1 MRTAGI
7 ICEYNPFHAG
17 HKRQIDIL
25 RGMGYDCVVCVM
37 SGNYTQRGELAIF
50 DKYTRAKS
58 AVVGGADLV
67 LELPFPY
74 SSFSA
79 EGFAAAGVHMLASI
93 GVDAICFGSECGD
106 ANILERA
113 ADALLSPG
121 FKEKYSELTRGG
133 RGSAAAYFDAIGA
146 ITGENTSL
154 LSNDILGISYIAAI
168 KRLGVKIDIIPI
180 KRDGAAYN
188 EKALNEGVL
197 PSASAIR
204 EKIKCGEKDI
214 ESALAGFVPDGAL
227 SVLAS
232 AQTNGYRPVFIENI
246 GDKILSFFRL
256 MSADEITARAISR
269 STGGESVAE
278 DGVGICQRLCNIAKE
293 CNGFEE
299 FLKRSYTAKYTDARI
314 NRVMLFSLLG
324 ISGAVGRKQPEYTTL
339 LAANALGREF
349 LSDIRK
355 SCDFP
360 IITKPADSPDSV
372 QKTISEA
379 ADSLYTE
386 AMGNG
391 AGLDFF
397 IKSHPFMLK

>member
-25 RGMGYDCVVCVM
+25 REMGYDCIVCVM

-50 DKYTRAKS
+50 DKYTRAES
-58 AVVGGADLV
+58 AIMGGADLV

-79 EGFAAAGVHMLASI
+79 EGFATAGVHILASI
-93 GVDAICFGSECGD
+93 GVDAICFGSECGN
-106 ANILERA
+106 AAILERA
-113 ADALLSPG
+113 AEAVISPK
-121 FKEKYSELTRGG
+121 FKEIYSEMAKTG
-133 RGSAAAYFDAIGA
+133 RGAAAYFDAIVA
-146 ITGENTSL
+146 ITGDNASL

-168 KRLGVKIDIIPI
+168 KRLGASLDIIPI

-204 EKIKCGEKDI
+204 EKIKCSEKDI

-232 AQTNGYRPVFIENI
+232 AQKKGLAPVFTDSI

-256 MSADEITARAISR
+256 ISANEISSRAISR
-269 STGGESVAE
+269 SMGGEGVAE
-278 DGVGICQRLCNIAKE
+278 DGFGICQRLCNTAKE
-293 CNGFEE
+293 AGSFEE
-299 FLKRSYTAKYTDARI
+299 FLNASYTAKFTDARI
-314 NRVMLFSLLG
+314 NRVILFSLLG
-324 ISGAVGRKQPEYTTL
+324 VSGSVVCKQPEYTTL
-339 LAANALGREF
+339 LAASGVGREF
-349 LSDIRK
+349 LSVIRK
-355 SCDFP
+355 SCNYP
-360 IITKPADSPDSV
+360 IITKPADAPNSV
-372 QKTISEA
+372 QKTVSEA
-379 ADSLYTE
+379 ADSLYAE
-386 AMGNG
+386 AMGKEI
-391 AGLDFF
+391 GLDFF